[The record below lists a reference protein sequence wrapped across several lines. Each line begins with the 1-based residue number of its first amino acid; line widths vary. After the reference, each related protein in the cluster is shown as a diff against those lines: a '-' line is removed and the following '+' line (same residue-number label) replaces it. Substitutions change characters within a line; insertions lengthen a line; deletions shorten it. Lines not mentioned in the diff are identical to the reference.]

1 MKSTVGKPRALT
13 DAQVKRILEW
23 NEEMCQLRTWERQT
37 KTMKEFAEELGV
49 HPTTLS
55 RFVVRQLIVY
65 VDRAEDHRPGRPPI
79 LRDETVVAM
88 IRAWYATTLLLE
100 AIRKRLKTQEE
111 LADEMGVAPATIAA
125 AVTSRG
131 HYKQPSPEKRSTELL
146 LRRKR
151 LARLKDQHLY

>member
-1 MKSTVGKPRALT
+1 
-13 DAQVKRILEW
+13 
-23 NEEMCQLRTWERQT
+23 
-37 KTMKEFAEELGV
+37 
-49 HPTTLS
+49 
-55 RFVVRQLIVY
+55 
-65 VDRAEDHRPGRPPI
+65 
-79 LRDETVVAM
+79 M